1 MNVYEVLQSNHY
13 TPNYRCPDSAARTSN
28 GSILIESYTDN
39 KWRYDLVK
47 PYWDEIRNSRGNDV
61 NHVSIKDKTMR
72 NKIKR
77 ERRNLIEI
85 KSQLEQI
92 EANHKVAQLEV
103 SVGDDSTSVTASSI
117 YRTNVSIVTTSTY
130 QANLPFGG
138 KISKKLKK

>member
-1 MNVYEVLQSNHY
+1 
-13 TPNYRCPDSAARTSN
+13 
-28 GSILIESYTDN
+28 
-39 KWRYDLVK
+39 
-47 PYWDEIRNSRGNDV
+47 
-61 NHVSIKDKTMR
+61 MR